1 MLEEAKAS
9 GHAEERGSHV
19 ASRRKAAD
27 FQRVFN
33 DTPTSGN
40 PTRVND
46 RVPMDIGAPGPFQD
60 WVAIDGKPVQKRVK
74 NLRQRMYR
82 ATQNGQWNQ
91 VRSLTKLM

>member
-9 GHAEERGSHV
+9 GHAEESGAHV

-27 FQRVFN
+27 VQRVFN
-33 DTPTSGN
+33 ETPTSGN
-40 PTRVND
+40 RTRVNE
-46 RVPMDIGAPGPFQD
+46 RAPMDIGAQGPLPD
-60 WVAIDGKPVQKRVK
+60 WVAIDWQLVKKRVK

>member
-9 GHAEERGSHV
+9 GHAEDRGSNF

-40 PTRVND
+40 PTRVKD
-46 RVPMDIGAPGPFQD
+46 SVLMDIGAQGPLQD
-60 WVAIDGKPVQKRVK
+60 WVAIDWKLVKKRVK
-74 NLRQRMYR
+74 HLRQRMYR
-82 ATQNGQWNQ
+82 ATQSGQWNQ

>member
-1 MLEEAKAS
+1 MLEQAKAS
-9 GHAEERGSHV
+9 GNAEGSDV

-40 PTRVND
+40 RTRVNE
-46 RVPMDIGAPGPFQD
+46 RVPLDIGAQGPLQD
-60 WVAIDGKPVQKRVK
+60 WVATDWKLVKKRVK

>member
-1 MLEEAKAS
+1 MLEQAKAS
-9 GHAEERGSHV
+9 GNAEERGSNV

-40 PTRVND
+40 PTRVNE
-46 RVPMDIGAPGPFQD
+46 RVPMDIGAQGPLQD
-60 WVAIDGKPVQKRVK
+60 WVAMHGKLVKKRVE

-91 VRSLTKLM
+91 VRSLTKLL